1 MILSEFSLRQKLL
14 SFRSKHQA
22 NVDDLLQSWN
32 EKIARGVPVPQYA
45 WYDLFGSQVENSI
58 QAVTIF
64 SDVREG
70 MSFFVSVGIA
80 VDQENPFMTEFVYKI
95 DGHRGKERFERTLS
109 IGLEDYIVDWYKELI
124 NEC

>member
-1 MILSEFSLRQKLL
+1 MILTEFQLRQRLL
-14 SFRSKHQA
+14 LFRSENQK
-22 NVDDLLQSWN
+22 NVDAHLRVWN

-58 QAVTIF
+58 QDVTIF
-64 SDVREG
+64 SDAREG

-80 VDQENPFMTEFVYKI
+80 VNEENPFMTEFVYKI
-95 DGHRGKERFERTLS
+95 DGHKGKERFERTLS

-124 NEC
+124 NA